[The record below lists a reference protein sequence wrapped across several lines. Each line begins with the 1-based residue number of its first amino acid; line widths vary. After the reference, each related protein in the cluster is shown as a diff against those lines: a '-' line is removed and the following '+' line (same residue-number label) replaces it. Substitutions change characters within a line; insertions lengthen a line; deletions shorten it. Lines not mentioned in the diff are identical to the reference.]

1 VLQIDL
7 LIVKSCSVLDFFS
20 SRFGGGSG
28 ESRSELLLMLLCG
41 GMIAGSSGSD
51 LAEFERERQYPLWR
65 ILFRCGFSVNGIC
78 EKGRNDGET
87 V

>member
-1 VLQIDL
+1 MLQIDL
-7 LIVKSCSVLDFFS
+7 LIVKSCSVLDFFLPVLVVGVG
-20 SRFGGGSG
+20 RAGV
-28 ESRSELLLMLLCG
+28 LLLCG
-41 GMIAGSSGSD
+41 GMIVRSSGSD

>member
-1 VLQIDL
+1 MLQIDL

-28 ESRSELLLMLLCG
+28 ESGSELLLLSLCG

-51 LAEFERERQYPLWR
+51 LAEFERERRYPLWR

>member
-1 VLQIDL
+1 MGRAGV
-7 LIVKSCSVLDFFS
+7 
-20 SRFGGGSG
+20 
-28 ESRSELLLMLLCG
+28 LLLLLLLCG

-51 LAEFERERQYPLWR
+51 LAGFERERQYPLWR

-87 V
+87 I